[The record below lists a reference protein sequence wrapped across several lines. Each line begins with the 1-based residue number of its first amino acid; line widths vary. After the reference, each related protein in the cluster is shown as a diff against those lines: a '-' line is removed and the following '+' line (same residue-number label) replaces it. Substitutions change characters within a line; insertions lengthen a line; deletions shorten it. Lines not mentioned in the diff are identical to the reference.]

1 MANPFAQADSNFV
14 LPNRKPEQQNQEALK
29 NGAERPEE
37 AFSSPEAKDI
47 PAVREKSQ
55 KAANSSESR
64 KHPSVEENLLKN
76 LVRNKPSF
84 HTYSFYL
91 EDEVNRGLEI
101 LARENGVNKSQL
113 LNELLKNL
121 LYPQE

>member
-14 LPNRKPEQQNQEALK
+14 LPNRKPEAQEKESLK
-29 NGAERPEE
+29 NSAEKPAE
-37 AFSSPEAKDI
+37 AFSSPEADI
-47 PAVREKSQ
+47 PAVREKPQ
-55 KAANSSESR
+55 QTANLPESR

-101 LARENGVNKSQL
+101 LAKENGVNKSQL

-121 LYPQE
+121 LYQE